1 MRYLI
6 VGAGAVGGY
15 LAALLQESGHR
26 VTLLVRPERARI
38 LARDGLVLAEPDGPT
53 SAFPMETV
61 TADTVRP
68 EYDVVL
74 LSVKAYALPGA
85 IADLRGAIGPD
96 TVVIPSLN
104 GIAHIEALDAAFP
117 GQVLGG
123 VCLTATELRDD
134 GAIRI
139 LRPGATLGFGELDG
153 QDTER
158 VRRIADDLSDSPI
171 ESSASTTIVADM
183 WEKWLLLASG
193 GATNTLLGADVGRI
207 VAADGGAR
215 TAEAVVDEVVDVMTR
230 AGHAPRTDA
239 VQRARGVLTEAGSH
253 FTTSMYRDH
262 RAGRPVEV
270 EAVLGDLVRRADRLD
285 TPAPLLAAAAA
296 ALRIAPES

>member
-26 VTLLVRPERARI
+26 VTLLVRPERAGI
-38 LARDGLVLAEPDGPT
+38 LARDGLVLVEADGSSTASPV
-53 SAFPMETV
+53 ETV

-74 LSVKAYALPGA
+74 LSVKAYALPSA
-85 IADLRGAIGPD
+85 ISDLRNAVGSD
-96 TVVIPSLN
+96 TVIIPSLN
-104 GIAHIEALDAAFP
+104 GIGHIEALDAAFP

-123 VCLTATELRDD
+123 VCLVATELRAD
-134 GAIRI
+134 GAIRV
-139 LRPGATLGFGELDG
+139 LRPGASLAFGELDG
-153 QDTER
+153 HVTDR
-158 VRRIADDLSDSPI
+158 VRRIADDLDDAPF
-171 ESSASTTIVADM
+171 ETAVSSTIVADM

-207 VAADGGAR
+207 VAADGGTR
-215 TAEAVVDEVVDVMTR
+215 TAEAVIDEVVEVMTR

-239 VQRARGVLTEAGSH
+239 VQRARGILTQTGSG

-270 EAVLGDLVRRADRLD
+270 EAVLGDLVRRADSLGA
-285 TPAPLLAAAAA
+285 PVPLLAAAAA
-296 ALRIAPES
+296 ALRIAPVS